1 MKPLL
6 DAFKYL
12 FETIWQ
18 AIQIL
23 IGSALTAIQTKI
35 TSIWNA
41 IVAFV
46 TPMLTGLQ
54 TTFSTVWSAIQT
66 AISTVL
72 TAIQTAVTT
81 VWNAIVS
88 FLSPLLN
95 GIQTRM
101 STAWNAI
108 KTVIS
113 TVLSAIQSTVS
124 SIWNAISSKIYG
136 VVNGI
141 KSVVSSGWNAMK
153 STVSSLSNSIKSAAT
168 TAFNSMKS
176 GISSTISG
184 IKNTITN
191 GFNSAVSFIKGLAGQ
206 AWGSDMIGN
215 IVSGIQSRIQ
225 DVASAVSG
233 VADRIR
239 SFLHFSVPDEGPLAD
254 MESWM
259 PDFMQGL
266 ANGITTNTSL
276 VTAAAENLST
286 TLSTSITNS
295 MRGVEQAYS
304 KSWAAISQTVKTG
317 TAGVSAAMRSA
328 WSSITTSTASTW
340 NTIKSSIGV
349 YFEKENIDTLDAS
362 GELLLTILSA
372 LAQEESNSISKNISW
387 SIQKR
392 FQEGIAF
399 GNPRSVYGYTD
410 GETNKDWVIVEEQAK
425 VVRFIFDEFLLGK
438 SSYKISNE
446 LNEKGIPSSKGTK
459 WQSESVD
466 FILRN
471 EKYVGDCE
479 MQKTVTVDFLSHK
492 TIPNNGEAPKFY
504 VTDHHVP
511 IINRAVWM
519 RAQEILA
526 HRKKNRTKKKDE
538 KREKR
543 VGKDGSFM
551 GKADPDVAW
560 HPIYIGEGDAKC
572 PSHFV
577 YETAVKQSF
586 MEMLYAIKRDHEENG
601 ENAWIDSEFRMVYQK
616 VQEHVAERDSSRKT
630 ELDEQILQLDPDGAG
645 GRECNER
652 VSAADA
658 GERSI

>member
-519 RAQEILA
+519 RA
-526 HRKKNRTKKKDE
+526 
-538 KREKR
+538 
-543 VGKDGSFM
+543 
-551 GKADPDVAW
+551 
-560 HPIYIGEGDAKC
+560 
-572 PSHFV
+572 
-577 YETAVKQSF
+577 
-586 MEMLYAIKRDHEENG
+586 
-601 ENAWIDSEFRMVYQK
+601 
-616 VQEHVAERDSSRKT
+616 
-630 ELDEQILQLDPDGAG
+630 
-645 GRECNER
+645 
-652 VSAADA
+652 
-658 GERSI
+658 